1 MFECFDVADVL
12 KSVEGKVYPKNEVVE
27 FTIKEVKENKKYA
40 NVTVSCLDK
49 DGSPYTFMFGTSTPS
64 KKKQIIAFLSAFFT
78 REQLIAKT
86 SNPVELVGQR
96 FEAKSDGQR
105 EWEGKQYQQWSDKY
119 RKVDTIASAEE
130 FTS

>member
-1 MFECFDVADVL
+1 MFECLDVADVL

-40 NVTVSCLDK
+40 NVQVSCLDK
-49 DGSPYTFMFGTSTPS
+49 EGSPYTFTLGASTPA
-64 KKKQIIAFLSAFFT
+64 KKKHLIAFLSAFFT
-78 REQLIAKT
+78 REQLINKT

-96 FEAKSDGQR
+96 FEVKSDGQR
-105 EWEGKQYQQWSDKY
+105 EWEGKQYQQWTDKY
-119 RKVDTIASAEE
+119 RKISTIADAAE

>member
-49 DGSPYTFMFGTSTPS
+49 DGSTPS
-64 KKKQIIAFLSAFFT
+64 KKKHLIAFLSAFFT

-105 EWEGKQYQQWSDKY
+105 EWEGKQYQQWSDRY